1 MIGSQDDNAKGIRTQ
16 LGKNPQTRDKV
27 IQGLSEKHPAQLHSA
42 VGGVG
47 APASHVATPTVSTSG
62 RH

>member
-47 APASHVATPTVSTSG
+47 APASHVATPE
-62 RH
+62 